1 MIGKSFRKSRFQK
14 CDLCESSECKEDP
27 EWSLEDARFSAI
39 VYKPSDVPNAS
50 ESFNCRS

>member
-1 MIGKSFRKSRFQK
+1 MRFMQKFRMQ
-14 CDLCESSECKEDP
+14 KEDP

-50 ESFNCRS
+50 ILQLQTLELEKF